1 MTGGGWVGGW
11 RTASLASSG
20 LFHDHWYEVGHRRC
34 GGPGLCPCAC
44 PGLVCDARAGPLDAS
59 ARPAAFGTP
68 RDAATHR
75 SHTADC
81 GARQVDGPVVSGP
94 SEASK
99 TDVRTGLFACAAGSA
114 GLRALRELKNR
125 LRWSVRF
132 SRSGSLRGT
141 VREEATRSFLSSN
154 AEAGRPRGLF
164 TGLASRM
171 SMVTNTAAPN
181 IVPSTSV
188 VQKQRQ
194 QRPGLC
200 PSTIV
205 VWPAPTA
212 SRPVLRARVS
222 SSNKATS

>member
-1 MTGGGWVGGW
+1 MVDRWADGRWRISGLAAW

-34 GGPGLCPCAC
+34 GADRVCPTC
-44 PGLVCDARAGPLDAS
+44 PRPRAGPLDAS

-94 SEASK
+94 SEAST

-164 TGLASRM
+164 TGLASRR

-200 PSTIV
+200 LCPSTIAV
-205 VWPAPTA
+205 GP
-212 SRPVLRARVS
+212 RP
-222 SSNKATS
+222 KKFQK

>member
-1 MTGGGWVGGW
+1 MVDRWADGRWRISGLAAW

-34 GGPGLCPCAC
+34 GADRVCPTC
-44 PGLVCDARAGPLDAS
+44 PRPRAGPLDAS

-94 SEASK
+94 SEAS
-99 TDVRTGLFACAAGSA
+99 TTAVRTGLFACAAGSA
-114 GLRALRELKNR
+114 GLRALRELKKR

-164 TGLASRM
+164 TGLASRR

-200 PSTIV
+200 LCPSTIAV
-205 VWPAPTA
+205 GP
-212 SRPVLRARVS
+212 RP
-222 SSNKATS
+222 KKFQK

>member
-1 MTGGGWVGGW
+1 MAEEWADGRWRMGGLAAW

-20 LFHDHWYEVGHRRC
+20 LFHDHWYEVGHRCC
-34 GGPGLCPCAC
+34 GADRVCPTC
-44 PGLVCDARAGPLDAS
+44 PRPRAGPLDAS

-94 SEASK
+94 SEAS
-99 TDVRTGLFACAAGSA
+99 TTAVRTGLFACAAGSA
-114 GLRALRELKNR
+114 GLRALRELKKR

-164 TGLASRM
+164 TGLASRR

-200 PSTIV
+200 PSTIAV
-205 VWPAPTA
+205 AVGP
-212 SRPVLRARVS
+212 RP
-222 SSNKATS
+222 KKFQK

>member
-1 MTGGGWVGGW
+1 MAEEWADGRWRMGGLAAW

-34 GGPGLCPCAC
+34 GADRVCPTC
-44 PGLVCDARAGPLDAS
+44 PRPRAGPLDAS

-94 SEASK
+94 SEAST

-164 TGLASRM
+164 TGLASRR

-200 PSTIV
+200 LCPSTIAV
-205 VWPAPTA
+205 GP
-212 SRPVLRARVS
+212 RP
-222 SSNKATS
+222 KKFQK

>member
-1 MTGGGWVGGW
+1 MAEGWADGRWRMGGLAAW

-34 GGPGLCPCAC
+34 GADRECPTC
-44 PGLVCDARAGPLDAS
+44 PRPRAGPLDAS

-94 SEASK
+94 SEAST

-164 TGLASRM
+164 TGLASRR

-200 PSTIV
+200 PSTIAV
-205 VWPAPTA
+205 GP
-212 SRPVLRARVS
+212 RP
-222 SSNKATS
+222 KKFQK

>member
-1 MTGGGWVGGW
+1 MVDRWADGRWRISGLAAW

-34 GGPGLCPCAC
+34 GADRVCPTC
-44 PGLVCDARAGPLDAS
+44 PRPRAGPLDAS

-94 SEASK
+94 SEAS
-99 TDVRTGLFACAAGSA
+99 TTAVRTGLFACAAGSA
-114 GLRALRELKNR
+114 GLRALRELKKR

-164 TGLASRM
+164 TGLASRR

-200 PSTIV
+200 PSTIAV
-205 VWPAPTA
+205 GP
-212 SRPVLRARVS
+212 RP
-222 SSNKATS
+222 KKFQK